1 MSNALK
7 TLMAAGMAVLVLG
20 KAALAADD
28 KPLIVVELFTSQGCS
43 SCPPADA
50 LLGELAA
57 REDILALSFHVDYWD
72 YIGWKDPFALPAN
85 TARQRDYAKFLGR
98 QYVYTPQ
105 MVVQG
110 ASDTTGAQPNEVA
123 LRLKAADGMKRMAV
137 ALAPEADRLVVGL
150 PQAASQEEM
159 AVFLVGFDRA
169 RETPIKRGE
178 NSGRT
183 IRYHH
188 VVREFSRIG
197 SWKGEAEELRVPLPE
212 AAKTGGGCAV
222 LVQSLN
228 SGRIYGA
235 GMIRPAGPS

>member
-1 MSNALK
+1 MLI
-7 TLMAAGMAVLVLG
+7 AAGVAALLLG
-20 KAALAADD
+20 KAALAADA

-50 LLGELAA
+50 ALGELGQ
-57 REDILALSFHVDYWD
+57 RDDILALSFHVDYWD

-110 ASDTTGAQPNEVA
+110 ASDTTGAQAVELA
-123 LRLKAADGMKRMAV
+123 QRLKSAGEMERLTV
-137 ALAPEADRLVVGL
+137 VLASEGGDRLLVGL
-150 PQAASQEEM
+150 PQGAAGEEM
-159 AVFLVGFDRA
+159 AVFLVGFDRS
-169 RETPIKRGE
+169 RDTTIKRGE

-188 VVREFSRIG
+188 VVREFSQIG
-197 SWKGEAEELRVPLPE
+197 TWKGEARELRVPIPD
-212 AAKTGGGCAV
+212 AIKTGGGCAV
-222 LVQSLN
+222 LVQSPK
-228 SGRIYGA
+228 SGRIHAA

>member
-1 MSNALK
+1 
-7 TLMAAGMAVLVLG
+7 MAAGAVALLLG
-20 KAALAADD
+20 HQALAADP

-57 REDILALSFHVDYWD
+57 RDDILALSFHVDYWD

-85 TARQRDYAKFLGR
+85 TSRQRDYARFLGR
-98 QYVYTPQ
+98 QYIYTPQ

-110 ASDTTGAQPNEVA
+110 ASDTTGAQPSEVA
-123 LRLKAADGMKRMAV
+123 HRLQTAGTMKRLAV

-150 PQAASQEEM
+150 PQAAADEEM
-159 AVFLVGFDRA
+159 AVYLIGFDRS
-169 RETPIKRGE
+169 RETSIKRGE

-188 VVREFSRIG
+188 VVREFTRIG

-212 AAKTGGGCAV
+212 AITSGGGCAV
-222 LVQSLN
+222 LVQSPK
-228 SGRIYGA
+228 SGRIHGA
-235 GMIRPAGPS
+235 GMIRPAGSS